1 MNDLN
6 KRFVEELLINSN
18 LEENLSQDSIV
29 KEDDNFSSSRM
40 KMIIVHRVNM
50 IMSGIKIKQTL
61 IVYHF
66 LMNGE

>member
-50 IMSGIKIKQTL
+50 IMSGIKIKQNL